1 MVSMRE
7 KESINQLGTPD
18 DLSYRLQVLEEKF
31 EYQERTIDTLNE
43 VIIEQQTQINSL
55 EEQIL
60 RLQALLS
67 AIADN
72 QHSGEGGDDPPP
84 PHY

>member
-1 MVSMRE
+1 MRK
-7 KESINQLGTPD
+7 KESINEMSTADKINDRIQI
-18 DLSYRLQVLEEKF
+18 LEEKF

-43 VIIEQQTQINSL
+43 VIIEQQTQLNSL
-55 EEQIL
+55 EDKIL

-67 AIADN
+67 GIEDN
-72 QHSGEGGDDPPP
+72 PSGGEDPPP